1 MDFQLSESQKELVA
15 RTRAF
20 AEAEIAPYAA
30 RWDVEEH
37 IPRSQIQKYADVGWF
52 GMTLPAEYG
61 GGGYAALDA
70 IKVTLPPCYFATL
83 SLSQSSHFLTIV
95 STDVKLV

>member
-1 MDFQLSESQKELVA
+1 MTKRIGRSYPRLCRGGDCPVCGAVGRGGAYPSVA
-15 RTRAF
+15 N
-20 AEAEIAPYAA
+20 
-30 RWDVEEH
+30 
-37 IPRSQIQKYADVGWF
+37 SKYADVGWF